1 MNFFLIE
8 PSRNATKRTR
18 EIASFFFIIICFCLL
33 CKTFS
38 NLLLAAPLITG
49 CQRPLLPHL
58 LKLIS
63 LVFPFFY

>member
-1 MNFFLIE
+1 
-8 PSRNATKRTR
+8 
-18 EIASFFFIIICFCLL
+18 LL

-63 LVFPFFY
+63 LVFPFFYWCLYQQFVFANKRWTSRNSSILFAG